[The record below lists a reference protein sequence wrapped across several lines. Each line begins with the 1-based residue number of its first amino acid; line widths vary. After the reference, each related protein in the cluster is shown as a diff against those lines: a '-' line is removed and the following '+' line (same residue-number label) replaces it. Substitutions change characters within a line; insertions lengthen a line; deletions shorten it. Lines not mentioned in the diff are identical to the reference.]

1 MADFWY
7 NGLKKVFDNDVVLV
21 YTDTDSLIVGFKRD
35 NAAMI
40 LETHPELKERFGN
53 IPEKM
58 KVECWLRWFK
68 VYSPKHYDYEDIN
81 GKHVGKSK
89 GVPKSAK
96 QENGKYVFYS
106 LISKNH
112 QIFKERIEKEITD
125 KDDKR
130 IEGEDGKIYAIGYFD

>member
-7 NGLKKVFDNDVVLV
+7 NGLKKVFSDDVVLA
-21 YTDTDSLIVGFKRD
+21 YNDTDSLIVGFKRD

-81 GKHVGKSK
+81 GKHVDKSK
-89 GVPKSAK
+89 EVP
-96 QENGKYVFYS
+96 
-106 LISKNH
+106 
-112 QIFKERIEKEITD
+112 
-125 KDDKR
+125 
-130 IEGEDGKIYAIGYFD
+130 